1 VAVVLV
7 LTTGVSIVT
16 PASAATTAV
25 ATVSATTT
33 ATAIAAGGGQTCVAT
48 GAGAV
53 LCWGANKPAG
63 SIAGAKAVTA
73 GYNHACALTNAGAV
87 LCWGDNSQGQL
98 GDGTTTSRSTPA
110 TVASLGGGVASLDAG
125 PEHTCAVT
133 IAGAV
138 LCWGDNRNA
147 TLGDGTTTDR
157 LTPVPVSGLSSGQRQ
172 VAAGTWH
179 TCALDVSGTAR
190 CWGLN
195 DSGQLGDRTNSSR
208 LTPVEVYTG
217 NASGARF
224 GDITAG
230 WKHTCGVTITSGG
243 LFGVGAVMCWGVN
256 TYGQLGSSSNVA
268 RNAVFTPS
276 SGLDAVTDARSV
288 SGVDAGE
295 MHTCAVM
302 TSGGVRCWG
311 YNSVGQ
317 LGSASGGN
325 KSAPTDTAGLPGP
338 IQDVAAG
345 VGHTCAL
352 TRVGTVACWGA
363 NDTGQLG
370 DGTIRSPFTVVDA
383 CLLRADCPVADLSVQ
398 VEGPPAV
405 TAGDLADWTVTVRN
419 AGSDASERS
428 VLQFRIP
435 PYDVDRTVDLGVFT
449 SVPTSPSCFVQ
460 GTVVTCSLGTMQPLS
475 EVVLQFQSDTPLI
488 TAADVASWPT
498 TLRKPFGDLF
508 ATATVWSRA
517 SDPNLLNNE
526 VGSPISIQAAA
537 PLQAQVVAFTST
549 PPSEAVVGGSYV
561 PTAAGGASGS
571 PVTFVID
578 STSTTGACA
587 FAGGLVSFTGAG
599 TCVLNADQ
607 AGSSGYS
614 AAPRVQQS
622 FTIGQATQ
630 AVAFTSTPPAAA
642 LVGGSYTP
650 TATGGG
656 SGNPV
661 TFSLDAA
668 SSTGACTFT
677 GGLVSFTGAG
687 TCVLNADQAG
697 SSGYSPA
704 PRVQQSFTIGL
715 ATQVIAFTSTPPT
728 AALVGGTYTPTATG
742 GGSDNPVTFSIDSAS
757 TAGACTL
764 TGTVVSFTG
773 AGRCVINAD
782 QAGTTR
788 YEPAPQAQQSFTI
801 DKVTI
806 LVTVSGTQTYGGAAT
821 FTRTSDAPPGV
832 SLTGAL
838 SCTAVGAATTIT
850 PALAAGSYTVA
861 GASCTGLAS
870 SMPSRYTVRY
880 AGATDGFVV
889 SRAATTLNYTGQQL
903 ILVGAT
909 STLTAT
915 LTSGATACVGAVP
928 VAFSLDA
935 DPFTGVAG
943 DYLVA
948 SATTDALGK
957 AVASA
962 VSTTG
967 WLPGVYTVTAA
978 FAGGTSCAPSSSSA
992 TFTVASPG
1000 DAAHG
1005 GGWYSLA
1012 GSGRVNAGFTVRRV
1026 QGTTST
1032 YTGQLRLLNPDRWKL
1047 EGTFTTYG
1055 TIGTDRGTARGNGD
1069 LSWWNPTLRS
1079 GRGDWQLARSGV
1091 AFAVDFTA
1099 SSNGKRAAP
1108 GSFGIQIQYTPTAG
1122 QPTLPNSIP
1131 QPLKAGTIKVS

>member
-677 GGLVSFTGAG
+677 G
-687 TCVLNADQAG
+687 
-697 SSGYSPA
+697 
-704 PRVQQSFTIGL
+704 
-715 ATQVIAFTSTPPT
+715 
-728 AALVGGTYTPTATG
+728 
-742 GGSDNPVTFSIDSAS
+742 
-757 TAGACTL
+757 
-764 TGTVVSFTG
+764 TVVSFTG